1 MVMKTSRHYKSGRV
15 VVEVVAAVVVK
26 TQYDHLKN
34 AVKMRLQGTLV
45 VAVVAFQTSQRKI
58 KI

>member
-1 MVMKTSRHYKSGRV
+1 MKTSRHYKSGRV